1 MRSQCHSRAFMKA
14 LVDKF
19 NAPAK
24 KCAMR
29 ALLRRADTV
38 PPDFGIK
45 IIDHI
50 FLVEYRGG
58 DPARTAPAAF
68 QLDAHIFERGPDL
81 GERSRGQ
88 R

>member
-1 MRSQCHSRAFMKA
+1 MKT
-14 LVDKF
+14 LPDKL
-19 NAPAK
+19 NPAAK

-58 DPARTAPAAF
+58 DPARAAPAAL
-68 QLDAHIFERGPDL
+68 QLDAHVFQRCPDFS
-81 GERSRGQ
+81 ESARSQ